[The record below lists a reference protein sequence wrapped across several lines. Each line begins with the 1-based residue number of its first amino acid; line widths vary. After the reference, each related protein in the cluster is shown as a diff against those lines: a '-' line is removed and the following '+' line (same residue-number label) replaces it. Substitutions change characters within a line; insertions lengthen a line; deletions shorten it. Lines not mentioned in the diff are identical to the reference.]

1 MARKY
6 RVRMGE
12 FDIGH
17 WEYQEVE
24 SLCRRY
30 RAMKRRADVL
40 ERCNAPGVHG
50 EEYAAMRW
58 ECAIVEQALR
68 ETGGGTWQE
77 ALKQSCCDGVAYVD
91 IDPVIMPTS
100 CRNDFFIIR
109 REFFWRLWQLR
120 QKQIGKAAKQ
130 GANESGGE
138 NHEKIP

>member
-17 WEYQEVE
+17 WEYQAVE

-58 ECAIVEQALR
+58 ECAIVEQTAR
-68 ETGGGTWQE
+68 ETAEAHRRPDEKKTWE
-77 ALKQSCCDGVAYVD
+77 KAIMQSCCDGVAYAD
-91 IDPVIMPTS
+91 LDPADMPTS

-120 QKQIGKAAKQ
+120 QKQIGKAAK
-130 GANESGGE
+130 GA
-138 NHEKIP
+138 KRD